1 MYLKKLFCFSFKFN
15 ENWCVLKFHQ
25 VSMDGGEFGPK
36 QYYKY
41 IVVFFLRTF
50 GGIRAI
56 LTTHNKF
63 WDII

>member
-1 MYLKKLFCFSFKFN
+1 
-15 ENWCVLKFHQ
+15 
-25 VSMDGGEFGPK
+25 MDGGEFGPK